1 MGRGFVAS
9 LLTALFL
16 ATGALASEQG
26 VQCLQAVLNAA
37 GYNAGP
43 EDGEIGPRTHAAL
56 RRFREE
62 TPLPVLQSL
71 SYSNAVVFC
80 RLAGEARPELKRAWP
95 ARALKYDVRYGD
107 DVDAANRRDIRTGL
121 ALFEAL
127 LEEMSFPELPLTVD
141 VHIVGNNE
149 DFRSALKADHG
160 FSDREAEL
168 WSDTSCLRPGSWD
181 GVHTWSGVLICL
193 GAGPGP
199 ADRVKR
205 QDVWRVLAHELFHD
219 AETQLA
225 GPRARRELPNGM
237 VSPLGPAWFREGSA
251 EFIELAMVYGL
262 SDRKRIGRSI
272 GWFSDGYRA
281 GLPPLEELRL
291 FPLEGRL
298 ASEAYDAGVL
308 AIYHLTDRGYESA
321 IAAYYKGIGL
331 GLEPSKTFEAA
342 FDVGLVEFMDHFKV
356 LDPSTSE

>member
-9 LLTALFL
+9 LLTALFF
-16 ATGALASEQG
+16 ATSAMASEPG

-37 GYNAGP
+37 GYDAGP
-43 EDGEIGPRTHAAL
+43 EDGQIGPRTRAAL

-71 SYSNAVVFC
+71 THRNAVVFC
-80 RLAGEARPELKRAWP
+80 RLAGEARPELKQAWP
-95 ARALKYDVRYGD
+95 ARAEQYTVRFGD
-107 DVDAANRRDIRTGL
+107 DVDEANRRDVRTGL

-127 LEEMSFPELPLTVD
+127 LEEMSFPELPLAVD
-141 VHIVGNNE
+141 VRVVGNNE
-149 DFRSALKADHG
+149 DFRSALKAEHG
-160 FSDREAEL
+160 FSDKEAEL
-168 WSDTSCLRPGSWD
+168 WSDGSCLHPGSWD

-193 GAGPGP
+193 GSGPGP
-199 ADRVKR
+199 SDRVRR
-205 QDVWRVLAHELFHD
+205 QDVWRILAHELFHD

-225 GPRARRELPNGM
+225 GKRLRTELPNGM

-251 EFIELAMVYGL
+251 VFIEWAMTYGL
-262 SDRKRIGRSI
+262 SDRKRIGRSV

-298 ASEAYDAGVL
+298 ASEAYDAGAL
-308 AIYHLTDRGYESA
+308 AVYHLTDRGYEGA
-321 IAAYYKGIGL
+321 IADYYKGIGL
-331 GLEPSKTFEAA
+331 GLEPSRAFEAA
-342 FDVGLVEFMDHFKV
+342 FDIGLLEFMDHFAEV
-356 LDPSTSE
+356 APSSSE